1 MSLSKLKFQ
10 RLKSGLSQR
19 QVGIKLGITKS
30 YLSKME
36 NQHRQPTD
44 KLFRELSALY
54 GVEILDLI
62 GNLNMGNG
70 RNA

>member
-1 MSLSKLKFQ
+1 MHISKMKFQ

-19 QVGIKLGITKS
+19 QVGTKLGITKS

-44 KLFRELSALY
+44 KLFRELSELY

-62 GNLNMGNG
+62 GNLNMGN
-70 RNA
+70 RADA

>member
-1 MSLSKLKFQ
+1 MNLSKLKFQ

-19 QVGIKLGITKS
+19 QVGTKLGITKS

-44 KLFRELSALY
+44 KLFRELSELY

-62 GNLNMGNG
+62 GNLNMGTG